1 MDSEVDVI
9 QHLLEVEKEASFM
22 LKDAQKTA
30 DQIISKAKASADESF
45 KTEYSKIVNQIE
57 EHEKQEKSNLMQKH
71 SEQFSEYRASLESL
85 KKDNNAFVSCFEKL
99 LQD

>member
-57 EHEKQEKSNLMQKH
+57 EHENQEKSNLMQKY